1 MREEHESS
9 SPESA
14 APDSPAADSPT
25 GTWRELFSAEHATAS
40 LVLAGGIA
48 VFAMNT
54 FVTAALLP
62 STIADIGGQE
72 YFAWVTTAFLVTSV
86 LASMLVARLLG
97 TLGAARSY
105 LLAFLLFSAGSL
117 GAALS
122 PSMEL
127 LVVSRLIQ
135 GLGGGLLAGLGYSV
149 IRDALPRR
157 LWTRATGLV
166 SAMWG
171 LGTLIGPAL
180 GGAFAQLGFWRGAF
194 VLLALVG
201 VVLGLMAVRGLP
213 QEVPGGRDFG
223 RLPIM
228 SLVLLVL
235 AATAFSVA
243 AVVPTGW
250 PTLLALLA
258 GIVLIVGFV
267 LVDRSSTSPVLPHI
281 TYARGNPLKWIYLVL
296 GILSSA
302 AMVEIFLPKFGQDLI
317 GMPPLLAAVFGVTM
331 SVGWSFVQLFSASVD
346 DPRIGRRLMTL
357 GPILLTLGLAIY
369 AATQFVDE
377 PWIAWVW
384 ALSLVLAGSGIGAA
398 FPHLNV
404 AAMSSSDDPVEGSKA
419 AAGLGTAE
427 LISNAIASALVGVL
441 VSIGGPGASG
451 AMAMGTGIAVLGAFG
466 IIIVVLR
473 AHLRPPGISAS
484 SPTTGTAG

>member
-1 MREEHESS
+1 MREEHEYSS
-9 SPESA
+9 ESA
-14 APDSPAADSPT
+14 APDSPAAGSPN
-25 GTWRELFSAEHATAS
+25 GTWRELFSTEHAAAS

-62 STIADIGGQE
+62 SAIADIGGQQ

-97 TLGAARSY
+97 AAGPARSY
-105 LLAFLLFSAGSL
+105 LLAFLLFSVGSL

-122 PSMEL
+122 PTMEL
-127 LVVSRLIQ
+127 LITSRLFQ

-171 LGTLIGPAL
+171 LGTLIGPAI
-180 GGAFAQLGFWRGAF
+180 GGVFAQLGFWRGAF
-194 VLLALVG
+194 GLLTVVALG
-201 VVLGLMAVRGLP
+201 LGLMAVRSLP
-213 QEVPGGRDFG
+213 HGAPEGRHFG

-228 SLVLLVL
+228 SLALLVL
-235 AATAFSVA
+235 AATAFSIA
-243 AVVPTGW
+243 AVVSTGW
-250 PTLLALLA
+250 PTMLALGA
-258 GIVLIVGFV
+258 GVVLIVGFI
-267 LVDRSSTSPVLPHI
+267 LVDRASASPVLPHI
-281 TYARGNPLKWIYLVL
+281 TYQRGNPLKWIYLVI

-317 GMPPLLAAVFGVTM
+317 GMPPLLAAAFGVTV
-331 SVGWSFVQLFSASVD
+331 SVGWSFVQLYSASVD

-357 GPILLTLGLAIY
+357 GPILMTLGLAIY
-369 AATQFVDE
+369 AATQFVTE
-377 PWIAWVW
+377 AWIAWVW
-384 ALSLVLAGSGIGAA
+384 ALSLVLAGSGIGIA

-441 VSIGGPGASG
+441 VAVGGPGAAG
-451 AMAMGTGIAVLGAFG
+451 AMTMGAGIAVLGVFG
-466 IIIVVLR
+466 IAIVVLR
-473 AHLRPPGISAS
+473 AHLRSPSAS
-484 SPTTGTAG
+484 AASPSPDAAD